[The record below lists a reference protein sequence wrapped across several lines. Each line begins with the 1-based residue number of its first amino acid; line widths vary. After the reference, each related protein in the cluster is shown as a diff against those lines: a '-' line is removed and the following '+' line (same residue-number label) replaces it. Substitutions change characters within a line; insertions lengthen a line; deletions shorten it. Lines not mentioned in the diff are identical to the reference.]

1 MAQAAWWMSV
11 PGTTIGF
18 QAALRGSAIATE
30 DNHGQ
35 QINSQLSREVVSAY
49 KLICLNHVQF
59 SCHHV
64 SSWPCGMFPRPVLS
78 KIAVT
83 EVTSPMQYMNY
94 RLFCRAGYGY
104 VSGDLINTWRLCKPL
119 RGVLITAS
127 LHPIGISKQFFMSIN
142 SLQYVL
148 GQTDQIFLGRTLITT
163 SEELL
168 SHPGKRLF

>member
-11 PGTTIGF
+11 PGSTIGF
-18 QAALRGSAIATE
+18 QTALQGSEIATE

-49 KLICLNHVQF
+49 KLICLKHGRF

-64 SSWPCGMFPRPVLS
+64 SSLACGMFSCPVLN
-78 KIAVT
+78 KIGVT
-83 EVTSPMQYMNY
+83 EVTSPTQYLNCS
-94 RLFCRAGYGY
+94 LFCRAGWAN

-119 RGVLITAS
+119 RCALITAS
-127 LHPIGISKQFFMSIN
+127 LHPIGISRQFFMSIN
-142 SLQYVL
+142 SLECVL
-148 GQTDQIFLGRTLITT
+148 GQTDQRCLSRTLITT

-168 SHPGKRLF
+168 SHQGKRLL

>member
-11 PGTTIGF
+11 PGSTIGF
-18 QAALRGSAIATE
+18 QTALRGSEIATE

-49 KLICLNHVQF
+49 KLICPKRGRF

-64 SSWPCGMFPRPVLS
+64 SSPACGMFSCPVLS
-78 KIAVT
+78 MIGVT
-83 EVTSPMQYMNY
+83 EVTSPMRYLNCS
-94 RLFCRAGYGY
+94 LFCRAGYGD

-119 RGVLITAS
+119 RYALITAS

-142 SLQYVL
+142 SLEYVL
-148 GQTDQIFLGRTLITT
+148 GQTDQRFLSRTLITT

-168 SHPGKRLF
+168 SHPGKRLL